1 MTNQFNPDIDY
12 SATNDCSHAYPF
24 YALRNDCSVKVSKKL
39 AQQILMNDITV
50 VRKGTV
56 RYLQL
61 KHIGLG
67 IHEVRL
73 MPEGK
78 LQFPQGWS
86 EENNCNRIVTSF
98 Y

>member
-1 MTNQFNPDIDY
+1 MQNQFDPNVDY
-12 SATNDCSHAYPF
+12 SKTNDCSHANPCI
-24 YALRNDCSVKVSKKL
+24 ALRNECSVKVSKKL
-39 AQQILMNDITV
+39 AQQILMNDITI
-50 VRKGTV
+50 VRLGTV

-73 MPEGK
+73 LPAEGK
-78 LQFPQGWS
+78 INGS
-86 EENNCNRIVTSF
+86 NIDHNMIVNSF

>member
-12 SATNDCSHAYPF
+12 RQAGECSHASPF
-24 YALRNDCSVKVSKKL
+24 VALRNDCAVKVSKRL
-39 AQQILMNDITV
+39 ALQILMNDITV
-50 VRKGTV
+50 VRQGTV

-73 MPEGK
+73 LPAEDKIDGI
-78 LQFPQGWS
+78 
-86 EENNCNRIVTSF
+86 EINRNMIVKSF